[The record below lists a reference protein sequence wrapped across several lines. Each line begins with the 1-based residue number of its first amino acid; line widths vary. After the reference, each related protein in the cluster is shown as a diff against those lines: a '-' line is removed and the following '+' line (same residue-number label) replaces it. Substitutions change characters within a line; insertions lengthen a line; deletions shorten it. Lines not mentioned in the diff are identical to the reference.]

1 MIIVFSNF
9 KGGVGKTSSTA
20 LFSYILTELKGKKV
34 LAVDTDQQANLSK
47 KLARTF
53 NKSLDEDKT
62 IYHAL
67 FTDADVKDT
76 IQSLSENLDLLSGSW
91 LMSNFESLSNKLF
104 KEQYHNKIIRQTL
117 ESVRKDYD
125 YILIDTSPATDLI
138 KDNSV
143 VASDYV
149 IITAN
154 TTRDVFDSTQNF
166 YNYLLDQYNSDDTHF
181 ELLGVL
187 AYLIGDNKTN
197 VDILNEYEEVFEEDL
212 FKHRIRRSA
221 RVETWENTGIK
232 HDDYNDERTMQMYNH
247 VVDEAIKRI
256 GVLENEK

>member
-91 LMSNFESLSNKLF
+91 LMSNFESLSNNLF
-104 KEQYHNKIIRQTL
+104 KEQYHNQIILQTL
-117 ESVRKDYD
+117 ESVREDYD
-125 YILIDTSPATDLI
+125 YILIDTSPDTDFI
-138 KDNSV
+138 KDNSIV
-143 VASDYV
+143 SSDYV
-149 IITAN
+149 FITAC
-154 TTRDVFDSTQNF
+154 TIRDVFVSIQIV
-166 YNYLLDQYNSDDTHF
+166 YNYLFDQYNSDEPHLELSDVRVF
-181 ELLGVL
+181 LLGE
-187 AYLIGDNKTN
+187 NKYN
-197 VDILNEYEEVFEEDL
+197 VEILYAYEEVLEED
-212 FKHRIRRSA
+212 
-221 RVETWENTGIK
+221 
-232 HDDYNDERTMQMYNH
+232 
-247 VVDEAIKRI
+247 
-256 GVLENEK
+256 